1 MLHPLLRLAL
11 ARPDL
16 LADHASAYAELAA
29 VNARE
34 AIADWRLRLL
44 GWALVVVG
52 LLLCIVFSGLALMLY
67 GALAPPSLPTL
78 LWAVPAAPALLAL
91 CGAWLAR
98 RRASPTGRGV
108 SVAQQFEADLAL
120 LRARA

>member
-29 VNARE
+29 ASARE
-34 AIADWRLRLL
+34 VLADWQMRLL
-44 GWALVVVG
+44 GWALLGAG
-52 LLLCIVFSGLALMLY
+52 LLLCLAFGGVALMLH
-67 GALAPPSLPTL
+67 GAVASPPTPWL
-78 LWAVPAAPALLAL
+78 LWAVPIAPALLAL
-91 CGAWLAR
+91 WGAWLAR
-98 RRASPTGRGV
+98 RRGDGHRGV

-120 LRARA
+120 LRARS

>member
-16 LADHASAYAELAA
+16 LADHASAYAGLALD
-29 VNARE
+29 NARE
-34 AIADWRLRLL
+34 VVADWQWRLV
-44 GWALVVVG
+44 GWALLAAGV
-52 LLLCIVFSGLALMLY
+52 LLCLGFAGVALMLH
-67 GALAPPSLPTL
+67 GAIAAPPTPWL
-78 LWAVPAAPALLAL
+78 LWAVPLAPLLLAL

-98 RRASPTGRGV
+98 RRAAPQRGA
-108 SVAQQFEADLAL
+108 SLAQQFETDLSL

>member
-1 MLHPLLRLAL
+1 MLHPMLRLAL

-29 VNARE
+29 VSARE
-34 AIADWRLRLL
+34 VVADWQLRLM
-44 GWALVVVG
+44 GWVLFAAGV
-52 LLLCIVFSGLALMLY
+52 LLCITFGGVALMLH
-67 GALAPPSLPTL
+67 GTVAVIATPWL

-91 CGAWLAR
+91 LGGWLAR
-98 RRASPTGRGV
+98 RRPHVGRGT
-108 SVAQQFEADLAL
+108 SITQQFDADLAL

>member
-29 VNARE
+29 ASARE
-34 AIADWRLRLL
+34 VLADWQMRLL
-44 GWALVVVG
+44 GWALLGAG
-52 LLLCIVFSGLALMLY
+52 LLLCLAFGGVALMLH
-67 GALAPPSLPTL
+67 GAVASPPTPWL
-78 LWAVPAAPALLAL
+78 LWAVPMAPALLAL
-91 CGAWLAR
+91 FGAWLAR
-98 RRASPTGRGV
+98 SRGPATRANGV
-108 SVAQQFEADLAL
+108 AAQFASDLAL

>member
-29 VNARE
+29 ASARE
-34 AIADWRLRLL
+34 VLADWQMRLL
-44 GWALVVVG
+44 GWALLGAG
-52 LLLCIVFSGLALMLY
+52 LLLCLAFGGVALMLH
-67 GALAPPSLPTL
+67 GAVASPPTPWL
-78 LWAVPAAPALLAL
+78 LWAVPMAPALLAL
-91 CGAWLAR
+91 FGAWLAR
-98 RRASPTGRGV
+98 SRRPAHRGNGMAAQFAS
-108 SVAQQFEADLAL
+108 DLAL

>member
-29 VNARE
+29 VSARE
-34 AIADWRLRLL
+34 TIADWQLRLI
-44 GWALVVVG
+44 GWALLAAGV
-52 LLLCIVFSGLALMLY
+52 LLCITFGGVALMLH
-67 GALAPPSLPTL
+67 GTVAAMPTPWL

-91 CGAWLAR
+91 LGGWLAR
-98 RRASPTGRGV
+98 RRTQISRGT
-108 SVAQQFEADLAL
+108 SITTQFEADLAL

>member
-16 LADHASAYAELAA
+16 LANHASAYAELALD
-29 VNARE
+29 NARDVM
-34 AIADWRLRLL
+34 ADWQLRLV
-44 GWALVVVG
+44 GWALLAVG
-52 LLLCIVFSGLALMLY
+52 VLLCLVLAGVALLLH
-67 GALAPPSLPTL
+67 GAVSAPPQPWL
-78 LWAVPAAPALLAL
+78 LWAVPLAPLLLAL

-98 RRASPTGRGV
+98 RPTGTRRGV
-108 SVAQQFEADLAL
+108 SVAQQFETDLSL